1 MSKLKL
7 EKFNLTPPA
16 FEWVEFKN
24 ERERIKYNTNK
35 YRNMTVVESFNDAYG
50 LGIYERSVHD
60 DIVYCVEAGDYIS
73 LKILEVNKK
82 GVIFDQG
89 NIKEQIICNTNLYQY
104 ERFKTFIPKDAV
116 TVKVL
121 SKDNNKMVVDPISPM
136 LDRFIADHS
145 VNLEQQYNVR
155 LPRPVTVSNLR
166 LTRGGYVGSIRVPS
180 ISDFLGKDQYVEA
193 FIPGSQIVLNIENDF
208 TRWEGQTVTAFVTG
222 YINKPNSLNK
232 TFICS
237 CKEWLKFQG
246 NLNLIAMFKDYCEEN
261 ESWKQTQATTFDGVI
276 TGICNTAKKCGV
288 FVEIPSLKITG
299 MVPVERDVINT
310 FAKGSTVGIRI
321 KDFDELKKYN
331 SENGQLQHLEPYV
344 IKDDILYKSNLK
356 IVLDFC

>member
-7 EKFNLTPPA
+7 EKFNITPPA
-16 FEWVEFKN
+16 FEWVVFKN
-24 ERERIKYNTNK
+24 ERERIKFNTNK
-35 YRNMTVVESFNDAYG
+35 YRDMSVVEAFSDAYG
-50 LGIYERSVHD
+50 LGLHNSVSEGD
-60 DIVYCVEAGDYIS
+60 SVYCVEAGDYIS
-73 LKILEVNKK
+73 LKIMEVTKK
-82 GVIFDQG
+82 GVIFHQG
-89 NIKEQIICNTNLYQY
+89 NIKEQIICNTNLYQF
-104 ERFKTFIPKDAV
+104 ERFKKFIPKDYI
-116 TVKVL
+116 TVKVMA
-121 SKDNNKMVVDPISPM
+121 KDNNKIVVDPIAPM
-136 LDRFIADHS
+136 LDDFITEHS
-145 VNLEQQYNVR
+145 TNLERQYNVR

-166 LTRGGYVGSIRVPS
+166 LTRGGYVGSIKVQS
-180 ISDFLGKDQYVEA
+180 VSDFLGKDQYVEA

-237 CKEWLKFQG
+237 CKEWIKFQG
-246 NLNLIAMFKDYCEEN
+246 NLNLINMFKDYCEEN
-261 ESWKQTQATTFDGVI
+261 DAWKQTQATTFDGVI

-299 MVPVERDVINT
+299 MVPVDRAVINT
-310 FAKGSTVGIRI
+310 YVKGSDVGIRI
-321 KDFDELKKYN
+321 KDFDELKKFN

-344 IKDDILYKSNLK
+344 IKEDILYKSNLK